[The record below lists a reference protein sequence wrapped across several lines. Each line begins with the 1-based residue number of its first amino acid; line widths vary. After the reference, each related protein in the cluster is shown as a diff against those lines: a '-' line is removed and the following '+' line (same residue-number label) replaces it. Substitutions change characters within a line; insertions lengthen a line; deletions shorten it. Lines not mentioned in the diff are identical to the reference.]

1 MFDHLDLSNP
11 RERVLVGLADAALG
25 AITRPARLRRRK
37 SSAPPRRVLLLRLER
52 IGDLLMA
59 VGAITEVRR
68 RLPDATID
76 LVVGRWNEELARLL
90 PVTTV
95 EVLDAPWLVREGGAH
110 GMRTLVARAM
120 SWRRRRYDLAINFE
134 GDIRSNL
141 LPWLAGARRRVGFA
155 MAGGGPLLTDE
166 VPYDSSRHV
175 AANLASLV
183 ERALDLP
190 GGSVPV
196 PPSAAAFA
204 AARLALPER
213 ARAAAGACLEQLA
226 GGKAPA
232 SLIALHAAG
241 GREIKQ
247 WPAIRF
253 AESAVRLARDL
264 DATVLLTGGPGD
276 AAVVDEADTHLRAAG
291 IRTVRLNGTV
301 DLVILA
307 GILAQ
312 CRLLLTGDT
321 GPMHLAAAVGTPVL
335 AVFGP
340 SMPWRYSPLVSDHRI
355 VRVDLPCSPCNR
367 IRQPPARCV
376 GHVPDCLVGVTTE
389 AVIAAG
395 RALLASAVAAPRA

>member
-1 MFDHLDLSNP
+1 
-11 RERVLVGLADAALG
+11 
-25 AITRPARLRRRK
+25 
-37 SSAPPRRVLLLRLER
+37 
-52 IGDLLMA
+52 
-59 VGAITEVRR
+59 
-68 RLPDATID
+68 
-76 LVVGRWNEELARLL
+76 
-90 PVTTV
+90 
-95 EVLDAPWLVREGGAH
+95 
-110 GMRTLVARAM
+110 
-120 SWRRRRYDLAINFE
+120 
-134 GDIRSNL
+134 
-141 LPWLAGARRRVGFA
+141 

-166 VPYDSSRHV
+166 VPYDSTRHV

-183 ERALDLP
+183 ERALDLS

-340 SMPWRYSPLVSDHRI
+340 SMPWRYAPLVADHRI

-395 RALLASAVAAPRA
+395 RALLASAVASPRA